1 VPHPSRIP
9 RTAEYLRLVASA
21 PTQKSSAKG
30 SPVSPEDRLPG
41 GDEMAE
47 MHRILRKVLERE
59 PLTTVEV
66 EFLHVLRIDALEHFV
81 DSR

>member
-1 VPHPSRIP
+1 
-9 RTAEYLRLVASA
+9 
-21 PTQKSSAKG
+21 
-30 SPVSPEDRLPG
+30 VSLEDRLAG

-59 PLTTVEV
+59 RLTEIEV
-66 EFLHVLRIDALEHFV
+66 AFLRDLRIDALEQFV